1 MFIDAPIRVAYSA
14 AHSLSLGGAA
24 MEASLRNGS
33 YRSSCFQLSQ
43 QHSKADNMEHQN
55 MYAMKKLL
63 LTLVQVVVN
72 ENFVRDTAS
81 QEVVKETDTYR
92 TTTKSRE
99 GTIDIK

>member
-1 MFIDAPIRVAYSA
+1 
-14 AHSLSLGGAA
+14 
-24 MEASLRNGS
+24 
-33 YRSSCFQLSQ
+33 
-43 QHSKADNMEHQN
+43 